1 MITNKTNAKFLNELV
16 TKVLR
21 KSIGINNEVIIDDWD
36 LDRIYLKINNN
47 EHTIRM
53 WNIFNNGKNAVKV
66 QWTLFKIIDKIE
78 EFSLLFFL
86 FISPRLICIIDTLL
100 CVYFPNI

>member
-66 QWTLFKIIDKIE
+66 QWTLFKIIDDLDGSSHGE
-78 EFSLLFFL
+78 ELACG
-86 FISPRLICIIDTLL
+86 ISIVNTKEE
-100 CVYFPNI
+100 